1 MTAEALEIRKLVLKL
16 NSIGAIKFG
25 EFTLKSGIVAP
36 FYIDLRLLV
45 SYPQVMKQVAKA
57 YLGVLRKLR
66 YDRLGAVPYTALP
79 IVAAVS
85 LLNNIPWIYTRK
97 EVKDHG
103 TKKQIEGEY
112 KKGERVVLIDDVV
125 TNGASKFEAIGP
137 MASEGLIVKDI
148 VILVDREQGGKEELE
163 RKGYRLHSITSIS
176 KIINILLGEG
186 KIGKGEY
193 QKVKKFLQ
201 SSKSSKP

>member
-1 MTAEALEIRKLVLKL
+1 MTTKPSLKKLVIKL
-16 NSIGAIKFG
+16 NSIGAVKFG

-45 SYPQVMKQVAKA
+45 SYPRVMKQVAKA
-57 YLGVLRKLR
+57 YSGVLRKLK

-85 LLNNIPWIYTRK
+85 LLNNEPWIYTRK
-97 EVKDHG
+97 EIKDYG

-112 KKGERVVLIDDVV
+112 KKGERIVLIDDVV

-137 MASEGLIVKDI
+137 MMSEGLAVKDI

-176 KIINILLGEG
+176 KIIGILLGEG

-193 QKVKKFLQ
+193 QKVKEFLE
-201 SSKSSKP
+201 SSRSSKP